1 MKIEI
6 GKKYKSNVCHRAGP
20 RQADN
25 SQELFYEEWEIM
37 FKLPDGKFLGR
48 LIRGDDTTKSWR
60 EFDSQGNG
68 STTGTGKPRS
78 LVPNTT
84 TVTKYVVVWQHS
96 GTTYFSS
103 LHPTREAAV
112 EWSEKYSHYPN
123 ANAIGTL
130 TYEVED

>member
-6 GKKYKSNVCHRAGP
+6 GKKYKSNVCYRAGP

-48 LIRGDDTTKSWR
+48 YISEDGDTRWR
-60 EFDSQGNG
+60 EFDSDGNNG
-68 STTGTGKPRS
+68 YTRGNYGRK
-78 LVPNTT
+78 LVPHTT
-84 TVTKYVVVWQHS
+84 TVTKYVVVWLSEGAQDYCS
-96 GTTYFSS
+96 GVCS
-103 LHPTREAAV
+103 TREEAV
-112 EWSEKYSHYPN
+112 EWRNTFPRRAGN
-123 ANAIGTL
+123 VATL